1 MPDTVSFVSAFLA
14 RAIENTGRT
23 PIFFGVPLTPDEVC
37 APDGGLPLFLQA
49 AQQRIYLLQIN
60 SHPEWQPKTD
70 WLAGLNIKPS
80 ESPGDS
86 MLGIEVVGCSEV
98 PGVPGDQ
105 PRSPLAAVLFDV
117 LQETIRLTPELEK
130 IDLSVLLTPQIHAEV
145 FNELSIERW
154 SQIRTSERGGIPSP
168 AV

>member
-1 MPDTVSFVSAFLA
+1 MPDTMSFVSAFLA

-23 PIFFGVPLTPDEVC
+23 PVFFGVPLTPDEVS

-49 AQQRIYLLQIN
+49 AQQRIYLLQTN

-70 WLAGLNIKPS
+70 WLAGLAIKPS
-80 ESPGDS
+80 LSPGDS
-86 MLGIEVVGCSEV
+86 MLGIEVVGGSEV
-98 PGVPGDQ
+98 SGDQ

-117 LQETIRLTPELEK
+117 LQETIRLSPESEM

-154 SQIRTSERGGIPSP
+154 SQIRASERGGIPSP